1 MFFHLFRCLP
11 TFPIPLIIEDTIF
24 KMGYIITEFRSQNN
38 NGEVSSLLHPPD
50 THFSSWEIIP
60 SLNLFIATVPHI
72 TNQWLCSSHSSLYI
86 HTVIFFFLNF
96 FFGMGVQP
104 VNSVLIFSGGQQR
117 ESDRRTHVSILPQ
130 TPFPSRLPHN
140 IEQSSLCCAVGP
152 CWLSISNIVQPKLP
166 NYPFPPSFPWQP

>member
-1 MFFHLFRCLP
+1 MRVFFHLFRCLP

-72 TNQWLCSSHSSLYI
+72 SQPMVMFFPLIFIYSHSDIL
-86 HTVIFFFLNF
+86 FFKLFLWN
-96 FFGMGVQP
+96 
-104 VNSVLIFSGGQQR
+104 GGTA
-117 ESDRRTHVSILPQ
+117 S
-130 TPFPSRLPHN
+130 
-140 IEQSSLCCAVGP
+140 
-152 CWLSISNIVQPKLP
+152 
-166 NYPFPPSFPWQP
+166 